1 MCVNFTHCTAC
12 GAALTSSLLLSLD
25 RQVVTFDYGRKG
37 QDPMDCMYFYHKDNP
52 NCVVELQKEDVS
64 HMLPRSFIEKRV
76 RVYCKK
82 LDSSEAAKK

>member
-1 MCVNFTHCTAC
+1 MCVDFTHCTRC

-37 QDPMDCMYFYHKDNP
+37 QNPMDCMYFYCKDDQERAVKLP
-52 NCVVELQKEDVS
+52 KEDVS
-64 HMLPRSFIEKRV
+64 HMLPQSFIEKRV